1 MNSNLTKLE
10 FNKILQ
16 LLEKYCKT
24 YIGKNKCSNILP
36 SNSTEEVKILLQE
49 TSCAYNLIIKY
60 GNIPIDEIENITPY
74 LKNLESFIPLGPKAL
89 LEIAKILKVSSNLKE
104 YYHNSEEYKT
114 LEDSKNSKNSI
125 DFENNQNHNSSK
137 VLETQQISNNILLP
151 KFEALYS
158 NPGIY
163 QEITKAILDENNI
176 SDDASKTLNSLRRN
190 RRRLESGIK
199 EKLNSFIHSSAYSK
213 YIMEPIITIRNDRF
227 VIPVKIEYKENIN
240 GLIHDISASG
250 STVYIEPTSVFDL
263 NNQINNIKL
272 EEEIEIEKILE
283 NLSKLIFPITENIKD
298 TIEIIGDIDLIFAK
312 ALYSKD
318 IDGIQPIINA
328 KKFIDLK
335 QARHPLI
342 DQNLVVPIDINLGK
356 DFKSL
361 IITGPNTG
369 GKTVTLKTVG
379 LLCLMACSGLH
390 IPAKENSSI
399 YVFDNVFADIGDEQ
413 SIQESLSTFSSH
425 MTNIIDILA
434 KSTKNSL
441 ILIDELGSGTDPIQG
456 ANLAI
461 SILENL
467 YNKGVLTLSTT
478 HYPELKHYALVTNG
492 FENASSEFDIEN
504 LRPTYKIL
512 IGVPGKSNAFA
523 ISKKLGLPSEILERA
538 EGLLTE
544 DNISVEELIKNI
556 YDDKLL
562 IEKEKEKILKNSNQV
577 ELLRKQLENNV
588 SDVQSREKEI
598 IEKAKIEA
606 KNILL
611 SAKEDANDIIKELN
625 DLYDNTE
632 KNLVDKNSLKRANQ
646 LREDLN
652 SDIKK
657 QLINTDSSD
666 SEIKSE
672 NSLDTSEIQIGI
684 EVLVQ
689 PFNMIGTVLTHPNR
703 NNEVMVQFGS
713 TKTSVKISNLQ
724 KVAKSKKQSNTNNSF
739 SNKSN
744 KYNKSSD
751 LKAKLISPEI
761 NVIGQNVEDAIFII
775 DKYLDDCYLSNLPSA
790 RIVHGKGTG
799 KLREGIHTFLRKHPH
814 VKSFRL
820 GTFGE
825 GEMGV
830 TIVEFK

>member
-10 FNKILQ
+10 FNKIL
-16 LLEKYCKT
+16 EKLSQYCT
-24 YIGKNKCSNILP
+24 TNLGKDLSMNILP
-36 SNSTEEVKILLQE
+36 SKSRESVIYLLSQTSTAF
-49 TSCAYNLIIKY
+49 SLITKY
-60 GNIPIDEIENITPY
+60 GNLPLDEIANITPY
-74 LKNLESFIPLGPKAL
+74 IKNLESYIPLTPKPL
-89 LEIAKILKVSSNLKE
+89 LDIAKILKISNDLKE
-104 YYHNSEEYKT
+104 YY
-114 LEDSKNSKNSI
+114 
-125 DFENNQNHNSSK
+125 
-137 VLETQQISNNILLP
+137 NNIENPELSILND
-151 KFEALYS
+151 KFQELYS

-163 QEITKAILDENNI
+163 QKIKSAIIDENNI

-199 EKLNSFIHSSAYSK
+199 EKLNSFIHSSSYSK

-227 VIPVKIEYKENIN
+227 VIPVKIEYKENVN

-272 EEEIEIEKILE
+272 EENIEIEKILE
-283 NLSKLIFPITENIKD
+283 DLSTLLYPIVDNLKETVN
-298 TIEIIGDIDLIFAK
+298 IIGEIDLIFAK
-312 ALYSKD
+312 AKYSKD
-318 IDGIQPIINA
+318 IDGIEPIINTE
-328 KKFIDLK
+328 KFIDLK

-342 DQNLVVPIDINLGK
+342 DSKSVVPIDISLGK
-356 DFKSL
+356 DYDSL

-379 LLCLMACSGLH
+379 LLCLMALSGLH

-399 YVFDNVFADIGDEQ
+399 FVFDNIYADIGDEQ

-425 MTNIIDILA
+425 IKNIIDILS
-434 KSTKNSL
+434 KSTENSL
-441 ILIDELGSGTDPIQG
+441 VLIDELGSGTDPIQG

-461 SILENL
+461 SILERF
-467 YNKGVLTLSTT
+467 YNNKTLTISTT
-478 HYPELKHYALVTNG
+478 HYPELKHYALITDG

-523 ISKKLGLPSEILERA
+523 ISKKLGLPSDILERA
-538 EGLLTE
+538 ENLLTE

-588 SDVQSREKEI
+588 SNVELREKEI
-598 IEKAKIEA
+598 IEKAKTEA
-606 KNILL
+606 KNILI
-611 SAKEDANDIIKELN
+611 SAKEEANSIIKDLN
-625 DLYDNTE
+625 DLYNKAESDLSNKE
-632 KNLVDKNSLKRANQ
+632 SLKNANK
-646 LREDLN
+646 LRENLN
-652 SDIKK
+652 SDLKK
-657 QLINTDSSD
+657 YLDRKETPATENNTT
-666 SEIKSE
+666 
-672 NSLDTSEIQIGI
+672 NSLDPSDIKIGN
-684 EVLVQ
+684 EVLVK
-689 PFNMIGTVLTHPNR
+689 PFNMIGTVLTHPTR
-703 NNEVMVQFGS
+703 NNEIMVQFGS
-713 TKTSVKISNLQ
+713 TKTTVKISNLEKITQQ
-724 KVAKSKKQSNTNNSF
+724 KNTSSKSNNY
-739 SNKSN
+739 NNSN
-744 KYNKSSD
+744 KYKKSLD
-751 LKAKLISPEI
+751 LKAKSISPEI
-761 NVIGQNVEDAIFII
+761 IVIGQTVDDAIFVI

-799 KLREGIHTFLRKHPH
+799 KLREGIHTFLRKHPL

-830 TIVEFK
+830 TIVELKEK